1 MSGCCGRDGR
11 SGVGTVTFGEPEGLL
26 GVIGGARTKSPQVT
40 IVLAAVPEAERVR
53 DLIARAQSAA

>member
-1 MSGCCGRDGR
+1 M
-11 SGVGTVTFGEPEGLL
+11 TFGEPEGLL